1 MWLGIGDALA
11 EAVGGD
17 QLEALRE
24 MYDSWPFFKVR
35 AGAFGGAR
43 RGRACVCV
51 CVFVLGRDGAFCA
64 GGTRRDA
71 NATLLQTQHQT
82 QPNPNNA
89 TQRNATQQNT
99 TQHHTKP
106 TQPNQTTHPT
116 THLQQSLVDLVEMV
130 MAKTD
135 PRVTKM
141 YDSQLTEARLQAL
154 GDELRAKF
162 EQTKAEVL
170 RIERHEVR
178 AARR

>member
-1 MWLGIGDALA
+1 
-11 EAVGGD
+11 
-17 QLEALRE
+17 
-24 MYDSWPFFKVR
+24 
-35 AGAFGGAR
+35 
-43 RGRACVCV
+43 
-51 CVFVLGRDGAFCA
+51 
-64 GGTRRDA
+64 
-71 NATLLQTQHQT
+71 
-82 QPNPNNA
+82 
-89 TQRNATQQNT
+89 
-99 TQHHTKP
+99 
-106 TQPNQTTHPT
+106 
-116 THLQQSLVDLVEMV
+116 